1 MISKL
6 ERSAIVVIVAIFF
19 LPVIVRAQT
28 SVEDQLRQK
37 YVGSERMLRH
47 FFAADTLKFDESGNP
62 LNPERTGSW
71 TLFGAVAIDKLTL
84 SSKKLE
90 LQGHR
95 AIVTIDDSTRTM
107 KRLNWKEKVWIQIPV
122 ASQADASGSQLQS
135 ALDKVFVTP
144 GEEMVRA
151 LPDYWQEYMA
161 RLFDKQLQG
170 PPCQDSNPHST
181 QGDSAANTT
190 NASEGPTPKSS
201 VGIAE
206 GHLLHRVEPN
216 YFRVAKEAGVQG
228 EIKLRAVISK
238 AGDVT
243 QLCINQA
250 IGGGMDDEAV
260 NTARQWKYTPYLLNG
275 QAVEIKTS
283 ISFKFH
289 MN

>member
-1 MISKL
+1 MRIKL
-6 ERSAIVVIVAIFF
+6 KRIVVIAILF
-19 LPVIVRAQT
+19 LPVTVSAQT
-28 SVEDQLRQK
+28 SVEEQLRQK
-37 YVGSERMLRH
+37 YAGSERMLRH
-47 FFAADTLKFDESGNP
+47 FYAADALKFDESGSP
-62 LNPERTGSW
+62 LNTERMGSW
-71 TLFGAVAIDKLTL
+71 TLFGAVVIDKLTL

-151 LPDYWQEYMA
+151 LPDYWQGYMA
-161 RLFDKQLQG
+161 RFYDKQLQD
-170 PPCQDSNPHST
+170 PPCQDSNPRGS
-181 QGDSAANTT
+181 QGDSVSNIP
-190 NASEGPTPKSS
+190 NASEGPSPKSS

-206 GHLLHRVEPN
+206 GHLIHRVEP
-216 YFRVAKEAGVQG
+216 YYSRVAKEAGVQG
-228 EIKLRAVISK
+228 VIGLRALISK
-238 AGDVT
+238 SGDVT

>member
-1 MISKL
+1 MILKL
-6 ERSAIVVIVAIFF
+6 ERVVLAAVLSLPIIASAQAPI
-19 LPVIVRAQT
+19 
-28 SVEDQLRQK
+28 ENQLRQK

-62 LNPERTGSW
+62 LNTERTGSW
-71 TLFGAVAIDKLTL
+71 TLFGAVVIDKLTL

-95 AIVTIDDSTRTM
+95 AIVTIDDSTRTT

-122 ASQADASGSQLQS
+122 ASNTDASGDQLQS
-135 ALDKVFVTP
+135 ALGKVFVSP
-144 GEEMVRA
+144 GGELVSA
-151 LPDYWQEYMA
+151 LPDYWHDYMA
-161 RLFDKQLQG
+161 RFFDKQIQG
-170 PPCQDSNPHST
+170 EPCQDSNHVETAVVSPSSS
-181 QGDSAANTT
+181 G
-190 NASEGPTPKSS
+190 NASEGSSPKSS
-201 VGIAE
+201 MGIAE

-228 EIKLRAVISK
+228 EIKLTAVISK

-260 NTARQWKYTPYLLNG
+260 DTARQWKYTPYLLNG
-275 QAVEIKTS
+275 QAVEIRTS

-289 MN
+289 MH